1 MSLQQSARP
10 SPSAWPAV
18 SAPDP
23 ETAGR
28 MQGLLDHYEQAFG
41 AMLRAAPAQAIA
53 ELDACYAMLRL
64 RQRARW
70 PAGAPLVDALGC
82 AAHDVLAVRE
92 GRAVGSRSLQQ
103 ELEAHRAAFGALREA
118 LAAGHALEVAA

>member
-92 GRAVGSRSLQQ
+92 GRAAGSRSLQQ
-103 ELEAHRAAFGALREA
+103 ELEAHRAAFAVLREA

>member
-1 MSLQQSARP
+1 MSMQQSARP
-10 SPSAWPAV
+10 TPSAWPAV

-103 ELEAHRAAFGALREA
+103 ELEAHRAAFAVLREA

>member
-92 GRAVGSRSLQQ
+92 GRAAGSRSLQQ
-103 ELEAHRAAFGALREA
+103 ELEAHRAAFAALREA

>member
-1 MSLQQSARP
+1 MSIQSLARP
-10 SPSAWPAV
+10 PVTSVPPV

-23 ETAGR
+23 DTAGR
-28 MQGLLDHYEQAFG
+28 LQGLLDHYEQVFG
-41 AMLRAAPAQAIA
+41 AMLRAAPAQAID
-53 ELDACYAMLRL
+53 ELDACYAALRL

-70 PAGAPLVDALGC
+70 PAGASLVDALGC

-92 GRAVGSRSLQQ
+92 GRAVGGRSLQQ
-103 ELEAHRAAFGALREA
+103 ELEAHRAAFAALREV

>member
-1 MSLQQSARP
+1 MSMQQSARP
-10 SPSAWPAV
+10 SPSAWPAL
-18 SAPDP
+18 STPDP

-92 GRAVGSRSLQQ
+92 GRAAGSRSLQQ
-103 ELEAHRAAFGALREA
+103 ELEAHRAAFAALREA

>member
-28 MQGLLDHYEQAFG
+28 MQGLLEHYEQAFG

-92 GRAVGSRSLQQ
+92 GRAAGSRSLQQ
-103 ELEAHRAAFGALREA
+103 ELEAHRAAFAALREA

>member
-103 ELEAHRAAFGALREA
+103 ELEAHRAAFAVLREA

>member
-103 ELEAHRAAFGALREA
+103 ELEAHRAAFAALREA

>member
-1 MSLQQSARP
+1 MSMQQPARP
-10 SPSAWPAV
+10 SPSARPAV

-103 ELEAHRAAFGALREA
+103 ELEAHRAAFAVLREA

>member
-103 ELEAHRAAFGALREA
+103 QLEAHRAAFAVLREA